1 MNRNVAQTVFLTAI
15 LTAALTMVG
24 CTSAPNVRTSTRP
37 SESKRQY
44 LGLKKVAILPLYNIG
59 GNKGA
64 EEQLMDILY
73 SELAINPAFEEV
85 EDPRFVGNVMKA
97 LKIRKLD
104 TLDVETVNKLGSE
117 MRAQAILV
125 GNINAWGWG
134 EGAEASMNVSL
145 TLTLLDTGTANP
157 LWIGAGS
164 HRGSFTWGRVFGLN
178 EGPTDLEIG
187 RTVVRSM
194 LKDMYKEIETKR
206 EAELKR
212 IKADEEA
219 QLKSA
224 AEAER
229 RRLEEQMQ
237 QLEEQ

>member
-1 MNRNVAQTVFLTAI
+1 MNRNVARTVVLVSI
-15 LTAALTMVG
+15 LSAALVMVG
-24 CTSAPNVRTSTRP
+24 CSSAPKVRTSTQP

-44 LGLKKVAILPLYNIG
+44 LGLKKVAIMPLYNIG
-59 GNKGA
+59 GIKGA
-64 EEQLMDILY
+64 DEQLMDILY
-73 SELAINPAFEEV
+73 SELAINPTFEEV
-85 EDPRFVGNVMKA
+85 EDPRFVGNVLKA

-134 EGAEASMNVSL
+134 EGAEAAMHVSVSL
-145 TLTLLDTGTANP
+145 TLIDTFTGKP
-157 LWIGAGS
+157 LWIGSGT

-178 EGPTDLEIG
+178 EGPTDLAIG
-187 RTVVRSM
+187 REVVRSM
-194 LKDMYKEIETKR
+194 LKDMYKEIERKR

-224 AEAER
+224 AEAEK

-237 QLEEQ
+237 LEER